1 MVKTLKIKDPIF
13 GYISVEDQDLYSVI
27 NSAMFQRLRD
37 IVQTSYPSVYPSAV
51 HNRFTHSLGVYHLGK
66 IAQASL
72 ISDATKQKLA
82 QKEKLENL
90 GKTFLLAC
98 LMHDIGHSP
107 FSHTGERFY
116 FEDQEDG
123 QPKIWKLLVK
133 ELEGTDFSKDLQEN
147 SKPVGAEHEIMSA
160 YVSMINFPK
169 ILGKYDKS
177 FFTRCIIGLKYSQ
190 KNDIRNCFIDLLNS
204 KTIDVDKLDYLIRDS
219 YTTGFKSIS
228 IDYNRLLEAVSV
240 IAKNNEFVLGFNK
253 SALSTL
259 ESVILAHDMERKW
272 IQNHPVIKYEG
283 LLVSHMIAEAQ
294 GSYRQKGISLFSPEA
309 LSENGVVTKSDNV
322 CLLSDSD
329 INTFAKKLYNKDSI
343 IKEYFFRGI
352 RKKTLWKSE
361 AEYRSLV
368 NEDSGVIED
377 IFSMLEQRIK
387 SLEITLFRQF
397 KFPVIN
403 QNSLD
408 FFTAEY
414 NDSSIPEALKKGK
427 QKELEKVIGLIN
439 IFKNYS
445 AEVSIPFEYVISST
459 NQFKTG
465 FNKEE
470 FKEIQVIFG
479 SQKICKLKNVLN
491 LFSAKHPRDN
501 FFYIYVDSNA
511 RENIDVS
518 ILLNRI
524 IDYTLEEY
532 RQQKVN

>member
-13 GYISVEDQDLYSVI
+13 EYISVEDQDLYSVI

-66 IAQASL
+66 IAQARL

-160 YVSMINFPK
+160 YVSMINFPDIMEK
-169 ILGKYDKS
+169 CDRS
-177 FFTRCIIGLKYSQ
+177 FFTRCIIGLKYSD
-190 KNDIRNCFIDLLNS
+190 KTDIRNCFIDLLNS
-204 KTIDVDKLDYLIRDS
+204 KTIDVDKLDYLIRDC

-228 IDYNRLLEAVSV
+228 IDYNRLLNAVCIIKRNGEV
-240 IAKNNEFVLGFNK
+240 IQGFEK

-283 LLVSHMIAEAQ
+283 NLVSYMIAKAQ
-294 GSYRQKGISLFSPEA
+294 SSFKEKGISLFSPEA
-309 LSENGVVTKSDNV
+309 LSEKGAKVNDEKV

-329 INTFAKKLYNKDSI
+329 INAFAKKLYGLDSKI
-343 IKEYFFRGI
+343 TEYYAREK
-352 RKKTLWKSE
+352 RKKPLWKSE
-361 AEYRSLV
+361 AEYKTYFNDSVGVTEDVLSLL
-368 NEDSGVIED
+368 EDR
-377 IFSMLEQRIK
+377 FK
-387 SLEITLFRQF
+387 SLEESLIQKFDFPIINNTSLAYF
-397 KFPVIN
+397 KSEIEDVDLPAAILNEKKEVMGKAI
-403 QNSLD
+403 SLI
-408 FFTAEY
+408 EV
-414 NDSSIPEALKKGK
+414 LKNFSERNG
-427 QKELEKVIGLIN
+427 
-439 IFKNYS
+439 FS
-445 AEVSIPFEYVISST
+445 FEYVISSAS
-459 NQFKTG
+459 QFKTG
-465 FNKEE
+465 FNKED
-470 FKEIQVIFG
+470 FKNINVRF
-479 SQKICKLKNVLN
+479 SSDNVNKLDQILQ
-491 LFSAKHPRDN
+491 LFSAKPPREN
-501 FFYIYVDSNA
+501 FFYIFVNA
-511 RENIDVS
+511 EDKSRIDVS
-518 ILLNRI
+518 SLTNDLVTFILK
-524 IDYTLEEY
+524 EF